1 MPRRKGASREAPF
14 AFGVTDGGEKF
25 RKNFPVG
32 RQITGVRMT
41 TLANVGINVA
51 GANALIRTRRP
62 AKQNDKRISSTS
74 NVTRPIARGFARR
87 RMARR
92 PRLNQHTW
100 KKLMTIA
107 KRLAMLI
114 LVAVVGLIVV
124 GVAGLHQMGSINANL
139 QYANENSIPSIR
151 KVAGMENS
159 YLRVRIQM
167 LSFLLSKD
175 EQRPEME
182 KRIDA
187 AKQELNQNL
196 QAYTS
201 LISDDKD
208 RQYLETTQALVKEY
222 YPLLDAALAAVKS
235 GDADAGKAGMAQ
247 AAVISKK
254 ITDNLDAHAKYNEVL
269 AEQEVHKAAEAY
281 ASGKLVSSVV
291 IALAALLTAGLGFFV
306 YRHVSGSLG
315 GMVEMFSRIERN
327 LDFTGRLPHNGSDEV
342 AQAAGAFNRLLDRL
356 QGSLRD
362 INEHTNAV
370 NAAAN
375 RVATAAHQM
384 SVASSHQSEA
394 ASSMAATVEEMTVS
408 INHVADRANEANQLS
423 VSSGEQA
430 QQGETI
436 IGETVSGINGI
447 AETVRSAAE
456 QIARLE
462 QQSERINSV
471 VAVIKEV
478 ADQTNLLALNAAIEA
493 ARAGEQG
500 RGFAVVADEVRKLA
514 ERTTL
519 STREIGSTIT
529 EMQSSAQSAVQGM
542 QAMVEKVEA
551 GVSSAENANQSIQAI
566 GTSSRQAVGMV
577 SDISDAIREQ
587 SMASNSIAHQV
598 EQIAQMSEENSS
610 ASQST
615 ADTAGELARL
625 AQEMHQV
632 VAQYRI

>member
-1 MPRRKGASREAPF
+1 
-14 AFGVTDGGEKF
+14 
-25 RKNFPVG
+25 
-32 RQITGVRMT
+32 
-41 TLANVGINVA
+41 
-51 GANALIRTRRP
+51 
-62 AKQNDKRISSTS
+62 
-74 NVTRPIARGFARR
+74 
-87 RMARR
+87 
-92 PRLNQHTW
+92 
-100 KKLMTIA
+100 MTIA

-159 YLRVRIQM
+159 YLGVRIQM

-182 KRIDA
+182 KRIAA
-187 AKQELNQNL
+187 AKQELDQNL

-208 RQYLETTQALVKEY
+208 RQYLETSQALVKEY
-222 YPLLDAALAAVKS
+222 YPLLDTALAAVKS

-247 AAVISKK
+247 AAIISKK

-269 AEQEVHKAAEAY
+269 AEQEVRKAAEAY
-281 ASGKLVSSVV
+281 ASGKVVSSVV
-291 IALAALLTAGLGFFV
+291 IVLAALLTAGLGFFV

-315 GMVEMFSRIERN
+315 GMVGMFSRIEKS
-327 LDFTGRLPHNGSDEV
+327 LDFTGRLPQNGSDEV

-375 RVATAAHQM
+375 RVATASHQM

-430 QQGETI
+430 QHGETI
-436 IGETVSGINGI
+436 IGETVAGINSI

-456 QIARLE
+456 QISRLE

-529 EMQSSAQSAVQGM
+529 EMQTSAQSAVQGM

-632 VAQYRI
+632 VSQYRI